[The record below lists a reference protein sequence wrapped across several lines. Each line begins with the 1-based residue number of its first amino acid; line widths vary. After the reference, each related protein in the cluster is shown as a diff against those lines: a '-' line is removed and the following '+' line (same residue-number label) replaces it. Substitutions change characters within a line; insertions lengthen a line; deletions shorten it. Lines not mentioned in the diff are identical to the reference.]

1 MCAIVGSFDKDKLI
15 ELVKLNSYR
24 GQHSY
29 SISEYDVE
37 EQKLRL
43 LRKEFGEFNLNG
55 IELTEGCYYI
65 AHTQAPTTEAKA
77 HNNIHPSVE
86 ADECMLWHNGIIK
99 QDCVNW
105 LQEEVKMPNE
115 KWDTK
120 LLHEYLRYGKDLSE
134 INGTFSCLWYNLG
147 KLYLFRNEISPMFMD
162 EHRNISSTKFENSWS
177 VEANRMWSMV
187 FEEEAMNIGDR
198 EVVLKQEYKFTTKE
212 NPYFL
217 G

>member
-29 SISEYDVE
+29 SISEYNVDE
-37 EQKLRL
+37 RKLHL
-43 LRKEFGEFNLNG
+43 LRKEFGEFNLDG

-99 QDCVNW
+99 QNCVNW

-147 KLYLFRNEISPMFMD
+147 ILYLFRNEISPMFRD
-162 EHRNISSTKFENSWS
+162 EDMNLSSTKFDGSMPVPANKMFWVDLEN
-177 VEANRMWSMV
+177 
-187 FEEEAMNIGDR
+187 NILD
-198 EVVLKQEYKFTTKE
+198 EVYSFTTKE